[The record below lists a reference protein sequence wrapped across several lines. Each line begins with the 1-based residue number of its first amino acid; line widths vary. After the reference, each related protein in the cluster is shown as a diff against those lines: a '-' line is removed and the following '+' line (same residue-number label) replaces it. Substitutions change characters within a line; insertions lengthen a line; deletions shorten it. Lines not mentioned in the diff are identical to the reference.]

1 MIYLAWMMFPLEFH
15 IKVQITGSSQKSEDP
30 ASRGTRLPHLLHAH
44 WPTLLKEAP
53 SWACECLNLRRLPLL
68 PVPLP
73 HSTQALL
80 SGLNCGCAFL
90 QLRAPL
96 GFPALQVPTRRSWV
110 LKNPT
115 CSVGPLPPPLPSGW
129 APSHSASHFPSQAV
143 WRLHAHAPQPLPPPP
158 GGPTHAHDLAILG
171 LASCWEMD
179 RRQLGSWATQPGGLP
194 GEALLVSSHP
204 WGSPKPG
211 PREPGDRIGLAEGGR
226 WIGDL
231 DAVFSE

>member
-1 MIYLAWMMFPLEFH
+1 MIFLAWMMFPLEFH

-115 CSVGPLPPPLPSGW
+115 CSVGPLPPPLPCC
-129 APSHSASHFPSQAV
+129 Q
-143 WRLHAHAPQPLPPPP
+143 
-158 GGPTHAHDLAILG
+158 
-171 LASCWEMD
+171 LASLQVNLDWLQSFARGASVWHLD
-179 RRQLGSWATQPGGLP
+179 WARC
-194 GEALLVSSHP
+194 
-204 WGSPKPG
+204 
-211 PREPGDRIGLAEGGR
+211 PREPQKNLQ
-226 WIGDL
+226 L
-231 DAVFSE
+231 